1 MKRKLKDFLNKR
13 VISTAI
19 SAAITFNMIA
29 ILPMSVFADD
39 NSTNES
45 NSKVTS
51 FDGNRYQLFD
61 ESMSWTEAKEY
72 CENLGGHLATIT
84 SPEEQES
91 VESLL
96 KSGSKNSYWLGGLKS
111 SSEWTWLTNEDFS
124 LFAKW
129 TPGQPD
135 NYLNQEDCLMMYKN
149 TNPMSPSGTFGYWN
163 DLNNSGNCNGEA
175 FFGAENFGFICEWEG
190 TTDKIEEVSPYTLF
204 SGSSTENFQLNCWKS
219 TFNGNVYTG
228 AGFVSN
234 ASELYL
240 NGKVDAV
247 KTITTNGWQINI
259 DERNENVEKETM
271 PDWDARIH
279 KMAGAYEFTDED
291 VVRIQ
296 DKNVIDGAV
305 KTTGKVEIS
314 GTTFDGNC
322 YIIADGDITYNVN
335 DFISTG
341 RVVLYSRNG
350 NITING
356 TNIDM
361 NGIMYAP
368 NGTVAFNSN
377 IANINGRIFADMINF
392 SGSIFNVTSSDSDWE
407 LLGTKSVISKTYTL
421 DDDFNEGEFDGLGL
435 DVADE
440 LTLDQR
446 SDNDNVPSENSYKID
461 SAANGIGLTVKSDKS
476 SLDKPKDSVNLEFD
490 LSGFGSQKI
499 EENNVDLAI
508 VVDTS
513 GSMSGSRR
521 TNAQN
526 AAREV
531 VAQMKENDRCA
542 IIKFT
547 SNATVLQDFTYDRDS
562 LNSAINKLNANGGTD
577 IASGINKAIGCFNNL
592 EDNSR
597 QKYIILL
604 SDGGDSSK
612 SAQAAL
618 DAYDLG
624 IRIFA
629 LSIGNDSKQM
639 QTVAANSNGI
649 YLNSPTA
656 EQINEMMQQ
665 FAAEVFDTAGKDNSF
680 EMTVSKK
687 ADIDIASIE
696 PQPTEIIENEDGTKT
711 LKWNYEKISI
721 DETQKITVPVFVTN
735 TESGLFNI
743 ADNVSCT
750 YFNRNGESATVY
762 ADDIVMPVHSYKET
776 GAWTAVYDSKTTDTV
791 WKNIYWNGKLYDDG
805 MIAVKACAGN
815 DENAFGDWVDITNH
829 ADVENLSGRYVK
841 LYVEMNVSS
850 TGKTPELFDIT
861 VLSDDSDNVNYINN
875 APETKIVGLDTT
887 CVSKRLFLSSETADD
902 AFCTQLDFKW
912 SCDNENVIIS
922 NSNKPYA
929 SFKFNESG
937 EYTVTLTV
945 SDGNSET
952 VVSKTITVLNDEN
965 VVIPIIDIEV
975 PTVVKTGSAV
985 SGRINNLN
993 GAQIAEYE
1001 VKAGNE
1007 SVSTDEDGNFTFTAP
1022 ENDCII
1028 AINVKAANALGLY
1041 GESSKAIVVDGTAPS
1056 VELRSDSDEIHTNDT
1071 VTVSAVM
1078 SDENGIKDYVV
1089 TLNGEEI
1096 TLNENYQY
1104 IFTPET
1110 AGEYVFVLT
1119 AEDIAGNTSD
1129 TTLVLNV
1136 SEEEIKDTI
1145 QPVVKYSVPKMLMAG
1160 ESGDFR
1166 FIASDDTGVAE
1177 FTVKVNGVAVAIDE
1191 NGHFS
1196 YVPEESGDLLI
1207 DVHAADK
1214 AGNNTDF
1221 QLTVP
1226 VISLDLVTE
1235 KTTYKE
1241 NEIVTVQLA
1250 YSDNLN
1256 IIDQQAAIDGVQ
1268 MTIENDKIS
1277 AEGLSVGSH
1286 QVVWQ
1291 VQDECGAVF
1300 TGTLEIEVID
1310 STAPEVSVT
1319 LSDNNPKEGDTV
1331 TAEITVIDEYG
1342 IASVIAK
1349 LDGNEITVNESK
1361 AILENLTAGKHTIEV
1376 TATDT
1381 TGNYTVYTYDFT
1393 VLCNQLIDTTA
1404 PELDVTVE
1412 FTEGKKIEII
1422 ATATDDSGNAAITGT
1437 VNGEE
1442 VVFDNG
1448 KAVYTPAGV
1457 GDYVIIVH
1465 AEDESGNYTEKT
1477 QTVTITKEDTVFE
1490 LKLGV
1495 TVEKDNIKPNET
1507 TDLVVSTSSVL
1518 GEVSLSCTSNGGTV
1532 TENEDGFSF
1541 VSDKT
1546 GTFELVVTATDKK
1559 GNTVSQTVYITVT
1572 EEKIDIGD
1580 DDEETGDY
1588 ENKYTPEPK
1597 ARVILDSNEKTET
1610 KMTEEMVDLA
1620 DHLKKPL
1627 AVYEYLYNNLNTE
1640 YYIGSRKGGIGA
1652 YEQKGGNDV
1661 DCSSLLIAML
1671 RYLGYEADYVT
1682 GQVVIT
1688 SDQLMGLTAA
1698 DSIENA
1704 EKVYM
1709 LLGRPLTRSNG
1720 KYIIERTW
1728 VKAVIDGK
1736 EYQLDVNFKKF
1747 TPAGGI
1753 SDEIKAQNLDLDF
1766 NDYTSL
1772 GEADALFNEYKDQV
1786 SLTDVNLS
1794 GRKLIN
1800 RRITKLP
1807 LNLPYICGKILE
1819 ETHNIYESTIVTT
1832 DSITIYFDSKGYSIT
1847 APSAYISPISI
1858 EYVPSSSFYDLYDG
1872 IIDKP
1877 SSIYAS
1883 NNDYFTAN
1891 QKTIAPALY
1900 IDNKKV
1906 YEWSSRVSIG
1916 DKQQM
1921 VIVTNTSGQE
1931 RRYTESRELIVGSI
1945 VSIVVD
1951 TQVISPQSL
1960 LTAYENYKDIK
1971 DTINEKNFF
1980 ESSYCDNYLNFIG
1993 NTYFAQLDIQNTIY
2007 SSAYNIYKERELSFG
2022 LFNYEPNVETKSVM
2036 GYTTSTTLKKQGHFG
2051 LDILGVYNQALSLS
2065 GNDNDVKSYLF
2076 ASGYVSSYLESQT
2089 LQQFTGVKSI
2099 STAEVFRQCNE
2110 NGIDLKMVS
2119 SENKEIIE
2127 TLQISTEDKA
2137 EITQKVN
2144 DGYLVIVPEKNIT
2157 INQWTGTAYIVQSRD
2172 GTQNTFIIT
2181 GDKNGGYST
2190 MDIVAYMIIATIG
2203 SGVDMFGMVF
2213 GFVGIISALLS
2224 LPVASGIAVAAAI
2237 TAMVVFAK
2245 LVIMWIEDYQETVD
2259 LYFRALDGDVDAAD
2273 KLNGKAFLAAV
2284 SMFFDFATGGF
2295 GGSKG
2300 AGPDDI
2306 PTPNGRKTSL
2316 SGKGYEDDVVD
2327 DIFKMKNVDSCSDDL
2342 LESIAKST
2350 KPSEVA
2356 DTLSDYSDEVIEA
2369 LNKSADKDT
2378 AISLIEKHGDKAVE
2392 ISAKSSPDTLRAI
2405 ANLADDKADDF
2416 FKTASK
2422 HGDDLVSAINK
2433 SANIDDAV
2441 SFVSKY
2447 TDDGAEIFLRHGDD
2461 AVAAVNACDAPY
2473 KAVEIIK
2480 NGGLQYGEQ
2489 ATQAIKK
2496 SGDKAVEALTKVPT
2510 KYCANIIVKYDDDV
2524 VEHICKSG
2532 ISQSE
2537 VDLITKYGDDVAD
2550 PKYLD
2555 KFDVASS
2562 KLSNIDDAYNST
2574 NQFFDRVNTYKS
2586 ASVSQSCEVSQ
2597 TAIENAIKNNRNTD
2611 SGILRESLYE
2621 AGVNNPPYSNQAHHI
2636 VAKNAEKATY
2646 SREVLESLDI
2656 DLNSASNGVLLPSNR
2671 SANYAVTESI
2681 HNGGH
2686 LESYYDYINNE
2697 IGDTLSAFDPTW
2709 KDESD
2714 IKKILQSLSDDDK
2727 SKVRAEICN
2736 TLTKL
2741 KEKLLNGEIVIHN

>member
-1 MKRKLKDFLNKR
+1 MKHKLKEFLNKR

-19 SAAITFNMIA
+19 SAAMTFNMVA

-39 NSTNES
+39 NSSDENK
-45 NSKVTS
+45 SKVTS

-61 ESMSWTEAKEY
+61 KSMSWTEAKEY

-84 SPEEQES
+84 SSEEQEFIN
-91 VESLL
+91 ESLL
-96 KSGSKNSYWLGGLKS
+96 SIGEKSTYFIGLSRTDANS
-111 SSEWTWLTNEDFS
+111 
-124 LFAKW
+124 
-129 TPGQPD
+129 Q
-135 NYLNQEDCLMMYKN
+135 
-149 TNPMSPSGTFGYWN
+149 WN
-163 DLNNSGNCNGEA
+163 WVTGEA
-175 FFGAENFGFICEWEG
+175 FEYTNWDIGEPNSNSEHYVHMYRTVHTLGTWNNTLDYVSGTESFATANAGFICEWEG
-190 TTDKIEEVSPYTLF
+190 TADKIEEVSPYTLF
-204 SGSSTENFQLNCWKS
+204 SGSSTGNFQLNCWKS

-247 KTITTNGWQINI
+247 NTITTNGWQINI
-259 DERNENVEKETM
+259 NERNENADKESM

-279 KMAGAYEFTDED
+279 KMAGAYEFSDED

-305 KTTGKVEIS
+305 KTTGNVEIS

-377 IANINGRIFADMINF
+377 IANINGRIFADKINF
-392 SGSIFNVTSSDSDWE
+392 SGSIFNVTGSDSDWE
-407 LLGTKSVISKTYTL
+407 LLGTKTAISKTYTL
-421 DDDFNEGEFDGLGL
+421 DDDFKEGEFDGLGL
-435 DVADE
+435 DIADE

-446 SDNDNVPSENSYKID
+446 SDNDNVPSENNYKID
-461 SAANGIGLTVKSDKS
+461 GAANGIGLTVKSDKS
-476 SLDKPKDSVNLEFD
+476 SLDKSDDTVNLEFD
-490 LSGFGSQKI
+490 LGGFGSQEV

-508 VVDTS
+508 VVDNS

-531 VAQMKENDRCA
+531 VARMKENDRCA

-547 SNATVLQDFTYDRDS
+547 SGATVLQDFTNNYELLDT
-562 LNSAINKLNANGGTD
+562 AINKLRASGSTN
-577 IASGINKAIGCFNNL
+577 IASGINKAISCFGNL

-604 SDGGDSSK
+604 SDGSDSSK

-618 DAYDLG
+618 DAYAHG

-639 QTVAANSNGI
+639 QTIAANSNGI

-665 FAAEVFDTAGKDNSF
+665 FAAEVFDTAGKDVSF
-680 EMTVSKK
+680 KMTVSKK
-687 ADIDIASIE
+687 TNVDISAIN

-711 LKWNYEKISI
+711 LKWSYEKISI
-721 DETQKITVPVFVTN
+721 DENQKVTIPVSVN
-735 TESGLFNI
+735 DLESGLFNI

-750 YFNRNGESATVY
+750 YFNRNGESSTVY
-762 ADDIVMPVHSYKET
+762 ADDIVMPVHSYKES
-776 GAWTAVYDSKTTDTV
+776 GVWTAVYDSKTVDTV

-815 DENAFGDWVDITNH
+815 DENAFGDWVDITNY
-829 ADVENLSGRYVK
+829 ADIENLSGRYVK
-841 LYVEMNVSS
+841 VSVEMNVSS

-861 VLSDDSDNVNYINN
+861 VLYDGSDNVNYINN
-875 APETKIVGLDTT
+875 APETKIVGSDTT

-912 SCDNENVIIS
+912 SCDNENVIIGS
-922 NSNKPYA
+922 SNKPYA

-945 SDGNSET
+945 SDGNSQT
-952 VVSKTITVLNDEN
+952 VVSKTITVLNDE
-965 VVIPIIDIEV
+965 VMVIPIIDIESPSV
-975 PTVVKTGSAV
+975 AKAGSVV

-993 GAQIAEYE
+993 GAQISEYE
-1001 VKAGNE
+1001 IKVGDE
-1007 SVSTDEDGNFTFTAP
+1007 SVTADEDGNFTFTSP

-1056 VELRSDSDEIHTNDT
+1056 VELKSDSDAIHANDT
-1071 VTVSAVM
+1071 ITVSAVM
-1078 SDENGIKDYVV
+1078 SDENGIKDYSV
-1089 TLNGEEI
+1089 TLDGEEI

-1104 IFTPET
+1104 IFTPEA

-1119 AEDIAGNTSD
+1119 AEDIVGNTSD
-1129 TTLVLNV
+1129 TALILNV
-1136 SEEEIKDTI
+1136 SEEEIKDTN
-1145 QPVVKYSVPKMLMAG
+1145 QPVVKYSVPKMLMVG

-1166 FIASDDTGVAE
+1166 FIASDDTGVTE
-1177 FTVKVNGVAVAIDE
+1177 FTVKVNEVAVVIDE
-1191 NGHFS
+1191 NGHCS
-1196 YVPEESGDLLI
+1196 YVPEESGDLVI
-1207 DVHAADK
+1207 DVHAADE

-1226 VISLDLVTE
+1226 VISVDLVTE

-1241 NEIVTVQLA
+1241 NEIVTVELV

-1256 IIDQQAAIDGVQ
+1256 ITDQQAAIDGVQ
-1268 MTIENDKIS
+1268 MTIENDRIS
-1277 AEGLSVGSH
+1277 AEGLSVGTH

-1300 TGTLEIEVID
+1300 TGTLEIEVAD
-1310 STAPEVSVT
+1310 STAPDVSVT

-1331 TAEITVIDEYG
+1331 AAEITANDEHG
-1342 IASVIAK
+1342 IASVTAK
-1349 LDGNEITVNESK
+1349 LDGNEINVNDSK
-1361 AILENLTAGKHTIEV
+1361 AVLENLTAGKHTLEV
-1376 TATDT
+1376 TAADT
-1381 TGNYTVYTYDFT
+1381 VGNYRVYTYEFN
-1393 VLCNQLIDTTA
+1393 VLSNQLVDTTA

-1412 FTEGKKIEII
+1412 FTEDKNIEIT
-1422 ATATDDSGNAAITGT
+1422 AVATDDSGNAVITGT

-1442 VVFDNG
+1442 VVFENG

-1457 GDYVIIVH
+1457 GDYVIVVR

-1477 QTVTITKEDTVFE
+1477 QTVTITEEDPVFE

-1495 TVEKDNIKPNET
+1495 TVEKDNIKPDET
-1507 TDLVVSTSSVL
+1507 TNLFVSTSSIL
-1518 GEVSLSCTSNGGTV
+1518 GEVSLSCTANGGTV

-1559 GNTVSQTVYITVT
+1559 GNSVSQTVYITVT

-1588 ENKYTPEPK
+1588 ENKYTPEPR

-1610 KMTEEMVDLA
+1610 KMTEEMADLV
-1620 DHLKKPL
+1620 DHLKTPL

-1640 YYIGSRKGGIGA
+1640 YYIGSRKGSIGA

-1661 DCSSLLIAML
+1661 DCSSLLITML

-1688 SDQLMGLTAA
+1688 SDQLMGFTAT
-1698 DSIENA
+1698 DSVENA
-1704 EKVYM
+1704 EKIYM
-1709 LLGRPLTRSNG
+1709 MLGRPLTRSNG

-1747 TPAGGI
+1747 TPAGSI
-1753 SDEIKAQNLDLDF
+1753 SDEIKAQNFDLDF
-1766 NDYTSL
+1766 NNYTTLS
-1772 GEADALFNEYKDQV
+1772 EADALFNEYKNQA
-1786 SLTDVNLS
+1786 SLTDINLS
-1794 GRKLIN
+1794 SRKLIN

-1832 DSITIYFDSKGYSIT
+1832 DSITIYFGGKDYSVT
-1847 APSAYISPISI
+1847 APRAYISPISI
-1858 EYVPSSSFYDLYDG
+1858 EYVPSSYFYDLYDG

-1906 YEWSSRVSIG
+1906 YEWNSRVAIG

-1960 LTAYENYKDIK
+1960 LTAYENYKNIK

-2036 GYTTSTTLKKQGHFG
+2036 GYITSTTLQKQGHFG

-2089 LQQFTGVKSI
+2089 LQQFTGVKSV

-2213 GFVGIISALLS
+2213 GFVGIISALLA
-2224 LPVASGIAVAAAI
+2224 LPVAPVIAVAAAI

-2259 LYFRALDGDVDAAD
+2259 LYFRALDGDVDAAN
-2273 KLNGKAFLAAV
+2273 KLNGKAFVATG

-2300 AGPDDI
+2300 AGPDDV
-2306 PTPNGRKTSL
+2306 PSPGGRKTNL
-2316 SGKGYEDDVVD
+2316 SNKGYADDVVD
-2327 DIFKMKNVDSCSDDL
+2327 DVFNMKNVDECSDDL

-2378 AISLIEKHGDKAVE
+2378 AISLIEKHGDEAVE
-2392 ISAKSSPDTLRAI
+2392 ISAKSSPDILKSI
-2405 ANLADDKADDF
+2405 ANLADDEADDF
-2416 FKTASK
+2416 FKTA
-2422 HGDDLVSAINK
+2422 N
-2433 SANIDDAV
+2433 
-2441 SFVSKY
+2441 KY
-2447 TDDGAEIFLRHGDD
+2447 TDDLAEQLGKSSNTDD
-2461 AVAAVNACDAPY
+2461 AVEFIAEHSDEGA
-2473 KAVEIIK
+2473 ELFIK
-2480 NGGLQYGEQ
+2480 NGDMGVD
-2489 ATQAIKK
+2489 AINQLDDDSAKRFFK
-2496 SGDKAVEALTKVPT
+2496 TVDESSDEASEIVEYIHGGKETSVSDKDINNFLNKEIDDVEE
-2510 KYCANIIVKYDDDV
+2510 ANIITKSSDKDIYQKNGRITELKPNNDYYSGSDPSHAQYKY
-2524 VEHICKSG
+2524 H
-2532 ISQSE
+2532 
-2537 VDLITKYGDDVAD
+2537 T
-2550 PKYLD
+2550 
-2555 KFDVASS
+2555 
-2562 KLSNIDDAYNST
+2562 DDAG
-2574 NQFFDRVNTYKS
+2574 RIE
-2586 ASVSQSCEVSQ
+2586 SVSGKLERFDGTRNSYAQSHVGRDDRI
-2597 TAIENAIKNNRNTD
+2597 TTKTHPD
-2611 SGILRESLYE
+2611 MD
-2621 AGVNNPPYSNQAHHI
+2621 P
-2636 VAKNAEKATY
+2636 
-2646 SREVLESLDI
+2646 D
-2656 DLNSASNGVLLPSNR
+2656 D
-2671 SANYAVTESI
+2671 
-2681 HNGGH
+2681 GGH
-2686 LESYYDYINNE
+2686 LIATIFNGDGNLDNLVPMNRNLNRGPWESMERDWAELLGKNYDVEVSISVVYPNGSNSLRPERFIIE
-2697 IGDTLSAFDPTW
+2697 TVVIDPATGKKLADQTTLFDNLPNQVY
-2709 KDESD
+2709 E
-2714 IKKILQSLSDDDK
+2714 KIRLSN
-2727 SKVRAEICN
+2727 V
-2736 TLTKL
+2736 
-2741 KEKLLNGEIVIHN
+2741 

>member
-665 FAAEVFDTAGKDNSF
+665 FAAEVFDTAGKDISF

-841 LYVEMNVSS
+841 LSVEMNVSS

-929 SFKFNESG
+929 SFMFNESG

-985 SGRINNLN
+985 SGRINLN

-1028 AINVKAANALGLY
+1028 AINVKAANVLGLY

-1056 VELRSDSDEIHTNDT
+1056 VELRSDSDEIHANDT

-1136 SEEEIKDTI
+1136 SEEEIKDTN

-1393 VLCNQLIDTTA
+1393 VLCNQLMDTIA

-1412 FTEGKKIEII
+1412 FTEDKNIEIT
-1422 ATATDDSGNAAITGT
+1422 AVATDDSGNAAITGT

-1442 VVFDNG
+1442 VIFENG
-1448 KAVYTPAGV
+1448 KAVYTHVGV

-1572 EEKIDIGD
+1572 AEKIDIGD

-1588 ENKYTPEPK
+1588 ENKYTPEPR

-1620 DHLKKPL
+1620 DHLKTPL

-1688 SDQLMGLTAA
+1688 SDQLMGLTAT
-1698 DSIENA
+1698 DSVKNA

-1709 LLGRPLTRSNG
+1709 MLGRPLTRSND

-1747 TPAGGI
+1747 TPASGI
-1753 SDEIKAQNLDLDF
+1753 SDEIKAQNFDLDF
-1766 NDYTSL
+1766 NNYTTLS
-1772 GEADALFNEYKDQV
+1772 EADALFNEYKNQA
-1786 SLTDVNLS
+1786 SLTDINLS

-2089 LQQFTGVKSI
+2089 LQQFTGVKSV

-2300 AGPDDI
+2300 AGPDDV
-2306 PTPNGRKTSL
+2306 PSAGGRKTNL
-2316 SGKGYEDDVVD
+2316 SNKGYADDVVD
-2327 DIFKMKNVDSCSDDL
+2327 DVFNMKNVDECSDDL

-2378 AISLIEKHGDKAVE
+2378 AISLIEKHGDEAVE
-2392 ISAKSSPDTLRAI
+2392 ISAKSSSDTLKAI
-2405 ANLADDKADDF
+2405 ANLADDQADDF
-2416 FKTASK
+2416 FETA
-2422 HGDDLVSAINK
+2422 N
-2433 SANIDDAV
+2433 
-2441 SFVSKY
+2441 KY
-2447 TDDGAEIFLRHGDD
+2447 TDDLVEQLRKSSNTDD
-2461 AVAAVNACDAPY
+2461 AVEFIAEHSDEGA
-2473 KAVEIIK
+2473 ELFIK
-2480 NGGLQYGEQ
+2480 NGDMGVDAINQLDDDSAQRFFRTADESSDEASEIVEYIYGGKE
-2489 ATQAIKK
+2489 T
-2496 SGDKAVEALTKVPT
+2496 SVSDKDINNFLNKEIDDVDE
-2510 KYCANIIVKYDDDV
+2510 ANIITKSADKDIYQKNGRITELKPNNEYYSGSDPSHAQYKYQTDSAGRVTSVDGDL
-2524 VEHICKSG
+2524 ELFDGKRNSYAQ
-2532 ISQSE
+2532 SQAGRG
-2537 VDLITKYGDDVAD
+2537 DRITKNTH
-2550 PKYLD
+2550 P
-2555 KFDVASS
+2555 
-2562 KLSNIDDAYNST
+2562 NSVP
-2574 NQFFDRVNTYKS
+2574 D
-2586 ASVSQSCEVSQ
+2586 E
-2597 TAIENAIKNNRNTD
+2597 
-2611 SGILRESLYE
+2611 
-2621 AGVNNPPYSNQAHHI
+2621 
-2636 VAKNAEKATY
+2636 
-2646 SREVLESLDI
+2646 
-2656 DLNSASNGVLLPSNR
+2656 
-2671 SANYAVTESI
+2671 
-2681 HNGGH
+2681 GGH
-2686 LESYYDYINNE
+2686 LIATIFNGDRILDNLVPMNRILNRGPWESMEREWTKLLETHDVHVE
-2697 IGDTLSAFDPTW
+2697 IGVVYPSNSSSLRPDSFIVQTTVINRDT
-2709 KDESD
+2709 
-2714 IKKILQSLSDDDK
+2714 
-2727 SKVRAEICN
+2727 
-2736 TLTKL
+2736 
-2741 KEKLLNGEIVIHN
+2741 G